1 MFILFYSINMQCII
15 VYDAQ
20 SYILYIQYYIYI
32 LYIHIHIK
40 FRAGISLLSDKVY
53 HTKVAVQAATALVIR
68 NEFISAM

>member
-1 MFILFYSINMQCII
+1 MMHNLI
-15 VYDAQ
+15 
-20 SYILYIQYYIYI
+20 YYTFNIIYI

-53 HTKVAVQAATALVIR
+53 YTKVAVQAATALVIR